1 MRPSAHAT
9 VKENHRQLPPPDHS
23 VNSLSR
29 AGLSCY
35 CMETSLL
42 WRILG
47 HFRRAVEKSLSH
59 DVFTTA
65 KAAAYSAILSL
76 FPALLVLNTVL
87 ALTPAT
93 GTVTG
98 EIRTILAQVLPW
110 DTMDFVQSY
119 FLDSRANSVG
129 VLWSATSVAFF
140 AAMGVL
146 LSLMEGFRRAY
157 RLPRNLWSFWRSRA
171 IAAALIPI
179 CLAPMFFATA
189 IIVFGH
195 EIESW
200 MIDNSDHELRFYVL
214 VSWRMLRWA
223 ISVATVV
230 AVMTVLY
237 HFGMPRTHSWKCALP
252 GAATATLTWFAATLI
267 YGWYVTRFAVYMV
280 VYGSLAAAIATLV
293 WLYITSLSILIGAE
307 FNAQI
312 FPKDSLTRPRR
323 RRSTREFVS
332 SVFHEFR

>member
-1 MRPSAHAT
+1 
-9 VKENHRQLPPPDHS
+9 
-23 VNSLSR
+23 
-29 AGLSCY
+29 
-35 CMETSLL
+35 METSLL
-42 WRILG
+42 WRTLG
-47 HFRRAVEKSLSH
+47 HFRRAVERSLSH

-76 FPALLVLNTVL
+76 FPALLVLNTLL

-110 DTMDFVQSY
+110 DTMDLVQDY
-119 FLDSRANSVG
+119 FLNSHAHSMS
-129 VLWSATSVAFF
+129 VLWSASPVAIF

-157 RLPRNLWSFWRSRA
+157 RLPRHLWSFWRSQA
-171 IAAALIPI
+171 VAAALIPI

-189 IIVFGH
+189 LIVFGH
-195 EIESW
+195 QIESW
-200 MIDNSDHELRFYVL
+200 MVDSSDHELRFYVL
-214 VSWRMLRWA
+214 VLWRMVRWA
-223 ISVATVV
+223 ISVTTVV

-237 HFGMPRTHSWKCALP
+237 HFGTPRTHSWKCALP
-252 GAATATLTWFAATLI
+252 GAAMATLTWFAATLI
-267 YGWYVTRFAVYMV
+267 YGLYVTRFAAYMV

-312 FPKDSLTRPRR
+312 FPKEALTRPRR
-323 RRSTREFVS
+323 HRKTDEVVS
-332 SVFHEFR
+332 SAFH

>member
-1 MRPSAHAT
+1 
-9 VKENHRQLPPPDHS
+9 
-23 VNSLSR
+23 
-29 AGLSCY
+29 
-35 CMETSLL
+35 METSVL
-42 WRILG
+42 WRTLG
-47 HFRRAVEKSLSH
+47 HFRRTLERSLSH

-76 FPALLVLNTVL
+76 FPALLVLNTLL

-110 DTMDFVQSY
+110 DTLDLVQDY
-119 FLDSRANSVG
+119 FLSSHAHSLS
-129 VLWSATSVAFF
+129 VLWSASPVAIF

-157 RLPRNLWSFWRSRA
+157 RLPRHLWSFWRSQA
-171 IAAALIPI
+171 VAAALIPI

-189 IIVFGH
+189 VIVFGH
-195 EIESW
+195 QIESW
-200 MIDNSDHELRFYVL
+200 MVGSSDHELRFYVL
-214 VSWRMLRWA
+214 VLWRMVRWA
-223 ISVATVV
+223 ISVTTVV

-237 HFGMPRTHSWKCALP
+237 HFGTPRTHSWRCSLP
-252 GAATATLTWFAATLI
+252 GAAMATLTWFAATLI
-267 YGWYVTRFAVYMV
+267 YGWYVTRFTAYMV

-312 FPKDSLTRPRR
+312 FPKEGLTRPRR
-323 RRSTREFVS
+323 PRKTDEVVS
-332 SVFHEFR
+332 SAFH

>member
-1 MRPSAHAT
+1 MQ
-9 VKENHRQLPPPDHS
+9 N
-23 VNSLSR
+23 
-29 AGLSCY
+29 
-35 CMETSLL
+35 SLL
-42 WRILG
+42 WRTIG
-47 HFRRAVEKSLSH
+47 HFRRAVGKSVSH

-76 FPALLVLNTVL
+76 FPALLVANTLL
-87 ALTPAT
+87 ALTPET
-93 GTVTG
+93 GTVTS

-110 DTMDFVQSY
+110 DTTEFVQSY
-119 FLDSRANSVG
+119 FLDSRAQSLG
-129 VLWSATSVAFF
+129 VIWSASSVAFF

-179 CLAPMFFATA
+179 CIAPMFCATA
-189 IIVFGH
+189 LIVFGH
-195 EIESW
+195 QIESW
-200 MIDNSDHELRFYVL
+200 MVDNSDHELRFYVL

-237 HFGMPRTHSWKCALP
+237 HFGTPRTHSWKCSLP
-252 GAATATLTWFAATLI
+252 GAGMATLTWFAATLI
-267 YGWYVTRFAVYMV
+267 YGWYVTRFAAYMV

-307 FNAQI
+307 FNAQV
-312 FPKDSLTRPRR
+312 FPKEELARPRR
-323 RRSTREFVS
+323 RASAVEVVS
-332 SVFHEFR
+332 